1 MSAIRCQMIKRDEG
15 GPRGLEYGV
24 RGLKSDQLPQLV
36 FMRVADDLAH
46 AGENCDFFRRSLC
59 VAAGDHDPGFG
70 VLAMDA
76 PDGGTCVLVGRGGH
90 GAGVK
95 NYKLCLRR
103 FVSTFE
109 AALPQLAFDG
119 STVGLRGP
127 AAEVHHVKSC
137 HVSILTQDQRRMDAS
152 TFEAGARNGARAAG
166 T

>member
-70 VLAMDA
+70 VLAMM
-76 PDGGTCVLVGRGGH
+76 
-90 GAGVK
+90 
-95 NYKLCLRR
+95 
-103 FVSTFE
+103 
-109 AALPQLAFDG
+109 
-119 STVGLRGP
+119 
-127 AAEVHHVKSC
+127 
-137 HVSILTQDQRRMDAS
+137 RRMA
-152 TFEAGARNGARAAG
+152 ARASWSAAAVTVQVLRTTSSACAG
-166 T
+166 SSARSRPRSRSWRSM